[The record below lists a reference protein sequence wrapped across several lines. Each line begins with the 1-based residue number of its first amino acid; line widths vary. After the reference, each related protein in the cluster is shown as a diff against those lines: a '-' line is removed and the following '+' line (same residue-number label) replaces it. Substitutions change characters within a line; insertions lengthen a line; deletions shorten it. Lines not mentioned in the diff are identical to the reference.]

1 LRRTP
6 LAIGVL
12 AAIGI
17 AFIAVPIAALL
28 IRAPWSH
35 LVDQLSS
42 TGAWTALRLSL
53 EVSLA
58 AAALS
63 LVFGTPVAWVLARSS
78 SRAVPCCARS

>member
-1 LRRTP
+1 MRTSPWRRTP

-12 AAIGI
+12 AAIGV
-17 AFIAVPIAALL
+17 AFIVVPIAALL

-42 TGAWTALRLSL
+42 TGASTALRLSL

-58 AAALS
+58 AA
-63 LVFGTPVAWVLARSS
+63 TPYLEELGCTVNAMEGDVLEG
-78 SRAVPCCARS
+78 

>member
-1 LRRTP
+1 LI
-6 LAIGVL
+6 AVL

-17 AFIAVPIAALL
+17 AFIVIPIAALL

-42 TGAWTALRLSL
+42 TGAWTALGLSL

-63 LVFGTPVAWVLARSS
+63 LVFGTPVAGVLARSTLPG
-78 SRAVPCCARS
+78 R